1 MTEIIG
7 ISILIVAVLLGGGI
21 VVVLQ
26 KADKQTVIKLLLS
39 LSGGFLLAISFV
51 HLIPE
56 IYLHHGQKMGYYI
69 LLGFLIQL
77 FLEYFSGGI
86 EHGHVH
92 IHGKKGAMPW
102 TLFISLSVHTFIE
115 GIPLEA
121 QFHEGVG
128 EIQAHLH
135 HHHHHEHVQETGNRF
150 GGLFLGVVLHNI
162 PVAIALMT
170 LLLASGFT
178 KLKAWIILGI
188 FSLMAPLGII
198 FGHFGAANYLIDIE
212 LLLAVV
218 VGMFLHISTT
228 IIFEASEN
236 HKFNFLKLISLVVG
250 VLLAVFTMH

>member
-1 MTEIIG
+1 MNEIIG
-7 ISILIVAVLLGGGI
+7 ILILIATVLLGGAI
-21 VVVLQ
+21 VVLLQ

-56 IYLHHGQKMGYYI
+56 IYLHHGQKMGYFI

-92 IHGKKGAMPW
+92 VHGKKGAMPW
-102 TLFISLSVHTFIE
+102 VLFISLSIHTFIE

-121 QFHEGVG
+121 QFHEGVS
-128 EIQAHLH
+128 EIGAHLH
-135 HHHHHEHVQETGNRF
+135 HHHDHAHVAVDGF
-150 GGLFLGVVLHNI
+150 KGLFLGVVLHNI

-170 LLLASGFT
+170 LLLASGFS
-178 KLKAWIILGI
+178 KLKAWSILFA
-188 FSLMAPLGII
+188 FSLMAPLGIL

>member
-1 MTEIIG
+1 MTELLG
-7 ISILIVAVLLGGGI
+7 VVILIAGVLLGGAI
-21 VVVLQ
+21 VVLLE

-56 IYLHHGQKMGYYI
+56 IYLHHGQKMGYFI

-77 FLEYFSGGI
+77 FLEYFSRGI

-92 IHGKKGAMPW
+92 VHANSRKGAMPW
-102 TLFISLSVHTFIE
+102 ALFISLSVHTFIE

-121 QFHEGVG
+121 QFHEG
-128 EIQAHLH
+128 ATHLH
-135 HHHHHEHVQETGNRF
+135 NHMHHHGHVHAQVNGF
-150 GGLFLGVVLHNI
+150 KGLFLGVVLHNI

-170 LLLASGFT
+170 LLLASGFS
-178 KLKAWIILGI
+178 KLKAWTVLVM
-188 FSLMAPLGII
+188 FSLMAPLGML
-198 FGHFGAANYLIDIE
+198 FGHFGFASYIADME

-236 HKFNFLKLISLVVG
+236 HRFNFFKLISLMVG
-250 VLLAVFTMH
+250 VLIAVFTM